1 MVVGCWLLVVGCW
14 LLVVGCWLLAVGCW
28 LLAVGWWLVVGGWW
42 LVVGRKGQADKSQ
55 ISNLKSQISNLKS
68 QISNLKSQENP
79 VPDSPPPPSPVAATW
94 TADIVNVLRGYLMG
108 AADTVPGVSGGT
120 VALILGHY
128 QRLVTAIS
136 HFDSTALHMLRQR
149 QLRAAAVHCDLR
161 FLIALGIGVATG
173 ILTLASLMHWLLDHR
188 MPETLSVFF
197 GLVLAS
203 SMIVAQQ
210 IRRWSAGSIT
220 LGLLAVVSAYALCS
234 LTPTAT
240 EPSLGFIFLAAMI
253 AICAMILPG
262 ISGAFILLL
271 LGVYQP
277 ITGLIKDL
285 AHGQLTTDALIKLS
299 TFALGC
305 ALGLALFSR
314 LLRWLLARYRD
325 PTFAVLLGLMLGSL
339 RRLWPLQQ
347 ATPET
352 LDAKFSQR
360 QWVLVSP
367 ADWPG
372 SLWLLLG
379 LALAACVGVLVFEQ
393 LGRRLSQHEERP

>member
-1 MVVGCWLLVVGCW
+1 ML
-14 LLVVGCWLLAVGCW
+14 
-28 LLAVGWWLVVGGWW
+28 
-42 LVVGRKGQADKSQ
+42 
-55 ISNLKSQISNLKS
+55 
-68 QISNLKSQENP
+68 
-79 VPDSPPPPSPVAATW
+79 DSTASHEPEPSLPATPRQPVAGTW
-94 TADIVNVLRGYLMG
+94 TSDLVNVLRGYLMG

-128 QRLVTAIS
+128 QQLVNAIS
-136 HFDSTALHMLRQR
+136 HFDSTALTMLRER
-149 QLRAAAVHCDLR
+149 KLRDAAVHCDLR
-161 FLIALGIGVATG
+161 FLFALGIGVAVG

-203 SMIVAQQ
+203 SVIVAQQ
-210 IRRWSAGSIT
+210 IRRWTPGSVI
-220 LGLLAVVSAYALCS
+220 LGLLAAAGAYALCS
-234 LTPTAT
+234 LTPAAT
-240 EPSLGFIFLAAMI
+240 DPSLGFIFVAAMI

-285 AHGQLTTDALIKLS
+285 AHGHLTLDAFIKLT

-325 PTFAVLLGLMLGSL
+325 ITFAALLGLMLGSL

-352 LDAKFSQR
+352 IEAKFSQR

-372 SLWLLLG
+372 SLLLLLG
-379 LALAACVGVLVFEQ
+379 LAVAACLGVLVFERV
-393 LGRRLSQHEERP
+393 GRRLSQQDEHP